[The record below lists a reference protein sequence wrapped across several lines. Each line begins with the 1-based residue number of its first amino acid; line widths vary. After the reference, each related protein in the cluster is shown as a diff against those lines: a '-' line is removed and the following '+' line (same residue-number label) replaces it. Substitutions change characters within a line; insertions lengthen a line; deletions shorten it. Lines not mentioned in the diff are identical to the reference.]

1 MSKQFQHLLTEWL
14 DTNNLKRNDF
24 IAKLQIY
31 DFESFKGLD
40 SITLSRWLNGKTT
53 PPTYKQI
60 LIAQCLNID
69 IVDLVKKLDKKN
81 IKSSNK
87 KSKIISEFIRVVDLF
102 NPRMSYRKADKNT
115 RIEIDY
121 FTYEQH
127 MDMLGDFYHNLL
139 PLKSFTGGLY
149 KLGNDMLYPTLRIL
163 NEADDIIGHWVGVE
177 PFDKVVNLPSFP
189 TLTKEEIDT
198 GYLLMVGFHQNSK
211 DYFDLISYT
220 MCAYLLSPR
229 SKSTRTVYIFINGHS
244 LYEVSRLAFDAED
257 VKYYPSEDKDFR
269 LGIHLIKVDILK
281 VIANPILFPL
291 IQERLKCLDSCTS
304 DCTKCNLKSYAESY
318 NG

>member
-1 MSKQFQHLLTEWL
+1 MRKQFQHLLAEWL
-14 DTNNLKRNDF
+14 DINNLSRSDF
-24 IAKLQIY
+24 IAKLQLY
-31 DFESFKGLD
+31 DFENFKGLD

-60 LIAQCLNID
+60 SIAQCLHID
-69 IVDLVKKLDKKN
+69 IVELIKHIDKKD

-87 KSKIISEFIRVVDLF
+87 KSKIVSEFIRMVDLL

-115 RIEIDY
+115 RVKIEY
-121 FTYEQH
+121 FTYQQH
-127 MDMLGDFYHNLL
+127 IDMLGDFYHNLL
-139 PLKSFTGGLY
+139 PLKSFTNGLY
-149 KLGNDMLYPTLRIL
+149 KLGNDILYPTLRIL

-177 PFDKVVNLPSFP
+177 PFEEVVNLPSFP
-189 TLTKEEIDT
+189 NLTKEEIDV

-211 DYFDLISYT
+211 DYFDLLSYT

-229 SKSTRTVYIFINGHS
+229 VKKTRTVYIFINGHS

-257 VKYYPSEDKDFR
+257 VKFYPSSDKDIR

-291 IQERLKCLDSCTS
+291 IQKHLKCLENCTI
-304 DCTKCNLKSYAESY
+304 DCKKCNLKSYSDSY
-318 NG
+318 K